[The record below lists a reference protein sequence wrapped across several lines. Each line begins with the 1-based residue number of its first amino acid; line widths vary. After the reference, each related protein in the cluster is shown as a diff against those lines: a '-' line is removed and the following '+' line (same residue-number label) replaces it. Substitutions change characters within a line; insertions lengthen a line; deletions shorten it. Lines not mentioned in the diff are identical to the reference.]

1 MQHPSSEDRHTETA
15 SRNRAMDTHSFVS
28 AVRRLIVPVAL
39 AGATMLGTLGFSTVA
54 SAQERGVAVGVR
66 APGVRFEGRPGVR
79 FEGRPGYNPYWYPG
93 YYGGYG
99 VGPAWG
105 GGYGY
110 RGGFGG
116 RGWGGHA
123 PYGEYRGG
131 GATFHGG
138 GGGGFHGGGGHGGG
152 GHGGGG
158 HGGGHR

>member
-1 MQHPSSEDRHTETA
+1 MALRMQHPLSEDRHTETV

-39 AGATMLGTLGFSTVA
+39 AGATMFGTLGFSSVA
-54 SAQERGVAVGVR
+54 SAQERGGHMAVGGR
-66 APGVRFEGRPGVR
+66 GAPGVRFEGRPGVR
-79 FEGRPGYNPYWYPG
+79 FEGRPGYNPYWNPG
-93 YYGGYG
+93 VYYGGYG
-99 VGPAWG
+99 VPGWG
-105 GGYGY
+105 GGYGN
-110 RGGFGG
+110 RGGWGG

-138 GGGGFHGGGGHGGG
+138 GGSRGG